1 VYYTFRRK
9 KVGDNLADLLGKAPV
24 FGAGAVFDDRGEIT
38 RHRYALAGGSGFGGH
53 GLLLRLGLLL
63 AGIIGDPVSNGNF
76 WRNES
81 ALGQRINPSKS
92 VTLCAKHVVC
102 KPLTAARSRV
112 LPAAIHWDSAPDAD

>member
-1 VYYTFRRK
+1 MV
-9 KVGDNLADLLGKAPV
+9 P
-24 FGAGAVFDDRGEIT
+24 GAVFDDRGKIT
-38 RHRYALAGGSGFGGH
+38 RHRYALAGGGEFGGH

-63 AGIIGDPVSNGNF
+63 VGDPVSNGNF

-102 KPLTAARSRV
+102 EPLTAARSRV
-112 LPAAIHWDSAPDAD
+112 RLAAVHWDSAPDAD